1 MIKINKIIATVFG
14 IGYIKKGGGTV
25 AAVVYCIIWFLVPH
39 FSQVMSIFLLILIL
53 ITGVWSATEVEKIWG
68 KDSYRIVID
77 EVTGM
82 IIALLFIPEKIK
94 YVLVALALFRF
105 FDILKPMGIKKME
118 SLPSGV
124 GVMADDVL
132 AGIYSLGI
140 LHLAIAIKLF

>member
-77 EVTGM
+77 EVAGM